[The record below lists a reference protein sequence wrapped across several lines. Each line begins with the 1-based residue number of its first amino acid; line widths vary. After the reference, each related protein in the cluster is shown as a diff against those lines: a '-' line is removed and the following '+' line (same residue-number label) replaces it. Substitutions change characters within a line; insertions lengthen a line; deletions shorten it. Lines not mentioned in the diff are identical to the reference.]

1 MLTAEQKKLRR
12 GFLCASEIAAILGLD
27 RFKTPSDVFYN
38 KRPDLLGIDVDA
50 MDAMDNSNPAMDAG
64 NHLEEYI
71 IDNASSCDYKR
82 VDTQVWKVASDG
94 ICAATLD
101 AFVDER
107 YIVEAKTAGLARM
120 FGPRLMSAVQ
130 HVNSVKTYRAFC
142 AGIDTGEYWYAPDF
156 GDGTA
161 EIPDAYYLQTQ
172 MQMYCAGVNFAT
184 VAACIAG
191 RGHVEYQIARDEEVI
206 QMAVKAAH
214 NFVEHVRQGK
224 APEGAPPMELVKM
237 RKREPG
243 KIITFGDDKI
253 VLLSEYRRL
262 KQEAD
267 DLAKLAEDAKS
278 AIIAELG
285 DAEIGQFPSGAKI
298 TYKEQTAS
306 RIDAALLRKD
316 YPEVAEAVTKTTVS
330 RVARIT
336 EPKTK
341 EN

>member
-1 MLTAEQKKLRR
+1 MLTAKQKQIRR
-12 GFLCASEIAAILGLD
+12 MHLCASENAAILGLD

-71 IDNASSCDYKR
+71 IDNALSGDYKR
-82 VDTQVWKVASDG
+82 VDTQAWKVADDG
-94 ICAATLD
+94 ICACTLD
-101 AFVDER
+101 ALVDDKK
-107 YIVEAKTAGLARM
+107 IIEAKTAGLARM
-120 FGPRLMSAVQ
+120 FGARLTNTVK
-130 HVNSVKTYRAFC
+130 HVNSTMTYRAFC
-142 AGIDTGEYWYAPDF
+142 AGIDTGEYWYAPEF

-172 MQMYCAGVNFAT
+172 MQMYCAGIDEVIL
-184 VAACIAG
+184 AACIAG
-191 RGHVEYQIARDEEVI
+191 RGHVEYQIARDDQIIE
-206 QMAVKAAH
+206 MLVKAAH
-214 NFVEHVRQGK
+214 NFMEHVRQGK
-224 APEGAPPMELVKM
+224 APEGAPPIDMLKI

-267 DLAKLAEDAKS
+267 DIAKLAEDAKS

-336 EPKTK
+336 EPKVK